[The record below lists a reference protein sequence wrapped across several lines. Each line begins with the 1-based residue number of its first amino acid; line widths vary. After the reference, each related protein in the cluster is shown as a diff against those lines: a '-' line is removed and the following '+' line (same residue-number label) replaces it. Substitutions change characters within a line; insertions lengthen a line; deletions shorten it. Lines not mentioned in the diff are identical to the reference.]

1 MCVCEGFRAFELTGL
16 ASTAGQNHTQREK
29 SQPKLYASI
38 FSDVLNYNTG
48 GVKSLIFM
56 MVFIQFMSQQK
67 PHFSPRNTTQ
77 ASQRRKPKKVK
88 YIVQITFAKGLIY
101 LLKVVIFYK

>member
-1 MCVCEGFRAFELTGL
+1 MWKKSAL
-16 ASTAGQNHTQREK
+16 ALRIHILR
-29 SQPKLYASI
+29 
-38 FSDVLNYNTG
+38 DVLNYNTG
-48 GVKSLIFM
+48 GVESLIFM

-67 PHFSPRNTTQ
+67 PQFSLRNTIQ

-101 LLKVVIFYK
+101 LLKVVIFY